1 MRHALSLA
9 FLLAAAAFAPPLL
22 PDARAQTAPPA
33 APRGDDRLLNR
44 DYLTSTGET
53 VPKPGEPQSS
63 GVTPLEKSIQKQ
75 DNKIERSI
83 CSNC

>member
-1 MRHALSLA
+1 MRRHIIL
-9 FLLAAAAFAPPLL
+9 LLAAAALAPAFAS
-22 PDARAQTAPPA
+22 ACRAQSGPPA
-33 APRGDDRLLNR
+33 AAPAGDDRLLNR
-44 DYLTSTGET
+44 DYLTPTGET

-75 DNKIERSI
+75 DKKIENSI